1 MKLSRRQFGGVL
13 GAGLF
18 YPYLGGLVKADPRSF
33 RIRTITAGVRLD
45 DPTRLGE
52 VESAI
57 RFLELARSR
66 FEAREYEV
74 QTLRIA
80 TQPLAEYLPDWT
92 SRAAI
97 AAVVA
102 LDRLAAAEGVVCSIG
117 PVITDDRHDEAFAPW
132 AADLVARTSAIS
144 LSASVASAGDGVH
157 RGTVRAAA
165 EAISAIAAGTEGG
178 EGNFRFAAT
187 AFCPPGTPFF
197 PAAFFTQG
205 ETFSI
210 GLESPRLIQQSFE
223 ATDDLEEAK
232 RRLGSLMGVS
242 LGPVEELA
250 RELAGETGW
259 GYMGIDVSPAPGL
272 DASIGRAI
280 ESLTGEPFGAA
291 STLTACAAVTD
302 VLKELPV
309 RQCGYS
315 GLMLPVLEDTVLA
328 QRAREGRYGVSDLLL
343 YSSVCGTGLDVVPLP
358 GDTSAEALGRVVG
371 DVAALAAKYSKPL
384 SARLFPVPGKTAG
397 EAVHFDNPHLTDAVV
412 MELP

>member
-13 GAGLF
+13 GAGLL
-18 YPYLGGLVKADPRSF
+18 YPYMGGFVKPGSRSF

-52 VESAI
+52 VETALG
-57 RFLELARSR
+57 FLQRARSR
-66 FEAREYEV
+66 FEAQEYEV

-80 TQPLAEYLPDWT
+80 TQPLARYLPDWR
-92 SRAAI
+92 SRPAI
-97 AAVVA
+97 EAIEA

-117 PVITDDRHDEAFAPW
+117 PVITDDRHDESFAAW
-132 AADLVARTSAIS
+132 AAELVGSTSVIS
-144 LSASVASAGDGVH
+144 FSASVASAAGGVH
-157 RGTVRAAA
+157 RQTVRAAA
-165 EAISAIAAGTEGG
+165 EAMTAIAAGTEGG
-178 EGNFRFAAT
+178 GGNFRFAAT

-205 ETFSI
+205 ESFSI
-210 GLESPRLIQQSFE
+210 GLESPRLIQEAFE
-223 ATDDLEEAK
+223 GTDDLEEAK
-232 RRLGSLMGVS
+232 RRLGSLMEDS
-242 LGPVEELA
+242 LRPVEELA

-259 GYMGIDVSPAPGL
+259 SYMGIDVSPAPGL

-302 VLKELPV
+302 VLKGLEV
-309 RQCGYS
+309 QQCGYS

-328 QRAREGRYGVSDLLL
+328 RRAMEGRYGVSDLLL

-358 GDTSAEALGRVVG
+358 GDTTSDALGRLVG
-371 DVAALAAKYSKPL
+371 DVASLAAKYGKPL
-384 SARLFPVPGKTAG
+384 SARLFPVPGKAVG
-397 EAVHFDNPHLTDAVV
+397 ETVHFDNPHLTDAVV